1 MKIIPTKLDGALIIE
16 PDVFKD
22 NRGFFM
28 ETYRKSRY
36 LDAGIDCDFVQD
48 NYSFSIQR
56 TLRGLHYQIQ
66 HPQAKLVQ
74 VFSGEVFDV
83 AIDIRP
89 QSPTFAQWVGIHLSE
104 ANRRQFFIPEGFAHG
119 FCVLSDT
126 ARFSYKCSRVY
137 MPQDEGG
144 ILWSDPQIDIDW
156 PISDPI
162 VSAKDA
168 VYPHLAD
175 LERSNLPA
183 GGN

>member
-1 MKIIPTKLDGALIIE
+1 MEIIPTKLDGVLIIE
-16 PDVFKD
+16 PDVFSDK
-22 NRGFFM
+22 RGFFM
-28 ETYRKSRY
+28 ETYRKNRY

-48 NYSFSIQR
+48 NFSYSIQR

-89 QSPTFAQWVGIHLSE
+89 QSATFAQWVGVNLSE
-104 ANRRQFFIPEGFAHG
+104 TNRRQFFIPEGYAHG

-144 ILWSDPQIDIDW
+144 ILWSDPQIAIDW
-156 PISDPI
+156 PITDPI

-168 VYPHLAD
+168 VYPRLAD
-175 LERSNLPA
+175 LDRTDLPF
-183 GGN
+183 GGK